1 MTLFLGSLIDLCFGT
16 KTSSTPTPPPTGK
29 DGIVDGSGN
38 NDLINLAYTGDPDG
52 DRVDAND
59 AVFGNVGSNDDIILA
74 RGGNDTVLA
83 GEGNDSVFGGSGD
96 DSILGQDGNDVLF
109 GDGGVSNLEDAAR
122 ESFEWSKAPDP
133 SGNGTSIDEDDN
145 LKAGFVQNTGTVNVT
160 FELKTY
166 SPYNYATQEY
176 TYDQQ
181 NVSGIVGDGSA
192 INQHSA
198 FETLANNSGKTA
210 FELRFD
216 QAVGN
221 VSFNI
226 NDIDNGG
233 QVKVL
238 AYDAAG
244 NLIDVDLTGGSGVQ
258 LIDSDGLFGV
268 DTAKSLGGDEAATG
282 SKYSVNVSIEGPV
295 SRIEFIHTATTSS
308 NSGVNVTD
316 VYFDNPASLILDDG
330 TFGDDTISGGEGD
343 DVIFGDSGSQTATV
357 RENFE
362 WEGVSGAQIDSG
374 FTQDTGNVTVTYAR
388 TVDCGSHESDAGT
401 VLLNTD
407 GIVSNGDPVDDNSSL
422 QSITNGYGNT
432 GEFSWDFSTA
442 VTNVS
447 FNVNDIDTDGVVKI
461 TAFDVDGNPI
471 TVNLTGGSG
480 LTLRDTDL
488 VAGADTADSN
498 GGDGAVN
505 SGTYNL
511 NVDIPGPV
519 SRIVLTHTQDGY
531 TNSGINVTE
540 MYYDAL
546 TGEVGAGD
554 EGGDDVIMG
563 DAGNDTIFGEGGND
577 SIEGGSGTDY
587 IEGNNGD
594 DTIAGGTGNDTI
606 YGDNNA
612 AGSPTPTGETVRESF
627 EWDKA
632 PDPSD
637 STAVDNNDNL
647 SGGFTQDTGN
657 VDVAFSVTNAYKTPE
672 TTFSTDQ
679 QKVHSITGDAEAT
692 NPYSSLASL
701 ANEDGERATYKL
713 DFSKDVTNVSF
724 RINDIDNASKVV
736 IVAVGPDGTRTPID
750 VSTGGGITAQ
760 NLDGI
765 GGNET
770 LISTGGDGADTDP
783 TYSALVNIAGPVD
796 YLEITHTM
804 VQTLSP
810 GNLAAINITDVY
822 FDAPVDASVGGA
834 GFGNDSLMGDEG
846 EDFIDGGAGN
856 DTIEGGADND
866 TLIGGD
872 DRDLLTGGEGADVIS
887 GGADQDTIIGGTAG
901 DVVDGGA
908 GGFNPDAL
916 INTDTDTLD
925 LRSVNFRLTDLTPDS
940 NGNGQNG
947 TVNLFDSAGNPAG
960 SFTFTEIEII
970 LGTPYVGPVDG
981 LETGE
986 VMNPGY
992 TDAQGDQIDGTD
1004 GDNDTIF
1011 GNGGDDT
1018 INSGNGDDTVDGG
1031 SGDDTFVLTDGLDSD
1046 VIVGGELGETGGDTI
1061 DSTGIN
1067 DNLTVVLSAPET
1079 GTITDGVDTTSF
1091 EEIENIALGG
1101 GNDTVTGSDG
1111 GDNISTGGGDDSV
1124 AAGGGND
1131 TIAGEGGNDILDGGA
1146 GDDLLDGG
1154 DGNDSIDG
1162 GIGND
1167 TLSGGAGNDT
1177 INGGDGAD
1185 SINAGDDADTI
1196 TGGAGQDTIDGG
1208 AGDDNIAAGDDA
1220 DVVIGST
1227 GSDTIDGGAGTDSY
1241 DADGSLPSERIIV
1254 NVDDSGNGTVEKVV
1268 DGTTDT
1274 VTSVE
1279 NFVAGEQLEPD
1290 VITLTTAINAG
1301 DIPTDIIG
1309 LDDNSV
1315 GTVTALDGTVT
1326 AFGPGEDYLL
1336 SDILSYT
1343 SPDGILPAVAPL
1355 GDFKITAGDEAGQV
1369 GDITF
1374 ENFEEINFTIVN
1386 DGTII
1391 GPVDGLETGEV
1402 MNPGYTDAQGDQI
1415 DGTDGDNDTIFG
1427 NGGDDTINSGNGD
1440 DTVDGGSGDDTF
1452 VLTDGLDSD
1461 VIVGGELG
1469 ETGGDTIDSTGINDN
1484 LTVVLSAPETGT
1496 ITDGVDTTS
1505 FEEIENIALGGG
1517 NDTVTGSDGGDN
1529 ISTGGGDDSV
1539 AAGGGNDTIAG
1550 EGGNDILD
1558 GGAGDDLLDGG
1569 DGNDSLDG
1577 GDGNDVISGDEPG
1590 VAGVPDADL
1599 PLISEPFDQDPN
1611 PNDNK
1616 DTINGGAG
1624 NDTIDGGDDA
1634 DVIDGGIGDDVIE
1647 GGIDDDTIT
1656 GGEGD
1661 DIITDI
1667 QGSDSIFG
1675 NDGNDSIIAGVDTF
1689 SDYPNDQ
1696 QFITNPLTGA
1706 TIPNPFF
1713 GTGDPNPDDS
1723 RDYVDGGAGNDTI
1736 RTGDDADT
1744 IFGGTGHDSI
1754 NAGIDDDFVS
1764 GGDGNDSII
1773 GSHGSDTLRG
1783 NDGNDTI
1790 WGGFGPET
1798 IAGVDGDIIDA
1809 LDPQP
1814 NNGKDLIEGGAGDD
1828 VLYGE
1833 DDDDTIFGGADND
1846 YIDGGID
1853 DDSLDG
1859 GIGNDTILGGQGDDT
1874 ILGAQGDDVIDG
1886 GVGNDSIFAGND
1898 HDSVLGG
1905 DGNDTIDGGQGN
1917 DTIDGGTGDDS
1928 ITGGFGE
1935 DSIRGGDGNDT
1946 IFAAG
1951 DNDTVDGGDGDDSIS
1966 GVRGDDNLFGGEG
1979 NDTIDGG
1986 EDNDAVSGGAGND
1999 SLLGGFGND
2008 ELLGGS
2014 GDDTISG
2021 GGDNDTIRGGAG
2033 NDSMRGDDGQDTFL
2047 DVNGGDT
2054 IDGGSGSDP
2063 SDFDV
2068 IDLTGSL
2075 NGGGYRLENITPDND
2090 PGDTIDGDS
2099 PNDGFDGTIVFT
2111 DAAGNDT
2118 GRLDFTNIESIVPCF
2133 TPGTLIATA
2142 KGQVRV
2148 EDLQPGDR
2156 VITRDNGLQEIA
2168 WVGQK
2173 SLTQKDFIARPEL
2186 KPVLIKAGSLG
2197 ENMPERDIM
2206 VSPNHRMLI
2215 ADKGASMYFDEP
2227 EVLAAAKHFVGKDGI
2242 CHVDVSQ
2249 TSYIHFMFER
2259 HEVVLSDGTWT
2270 ESFYP
2275 GDYTIDGLGAEQR
2288 DEILAL
2294 FPELE
2299 TEVGMKGY
2307 RTARATLKKYEAKL
2321 LLR

>member
-16 KTSSTPTPPPTGK
+16 KTSSTTTTTTTPPPTGK

-38 NDLINLAYTGDPDG
+38 NDLINLGYTGDPDG

-83 GEGNDSVFGGSGD
+83 GEGNDTVFGGSGD
-96 DSILGQDGNDVLF
+96 DSIEGQNGNDVLF

-133 SGNGTSIDEDDN
+133 SGNGTSIDENDN

-160 FELKTY
+160 FELTSF

-181 NVSGIVGDGSA
+181 NVSGIAGDGSA
-192 INQHSA
+192 INQNSA
-198 FETLANNSGKTA
+198 FDSLSNNSGKTA

-238 AYDAAG
+238 AYDADG

-268 DTAKSLGGDEAATG
+268 DTAKSLGGDGSATG
-282 SKYSVNVSIEGPV
+282 STYSVNVSIEGPV
-295 SRIEFIHTATTSS
+295 SRIEFVHTATTSS
-308 NSGVNVTD
+308 NSGINVTD

-343 DVIFGDSGSQTATV
+343 DLIFGDSGAQTATV

-362 WEGVSGAQIDSG
+362 WEGVSGAQIDNG

-388 TVDCGSHESDAGT
+388 TVDTGAHESDAGT
-401 VLLNTD
+401 ALLNTD
-407 GIVSNGDPVDDNSSL
+407 GVVSNGDPVDNNSSL
-422 QSITNGYGNT
+422 QSTTNGIGNT
-432 GEFSWDFSTA
+432 GEFSWDFSA
-442 VTNVS
+442 PVSNVS
-447 FNVNDIDTDGVVKI
+447 FNVNDIDTDGLVKI
-461 TAFDVDGNPI
+461 TAFDADGNPI

-511 NVDIPGPV
+511 NIDIPGPV
-519 SRIVLTHTQDGY
+519 SRIVLTHTQDGH

-540 MYYDAL
+540 MYYDAP

-577 SIEGGSGTDY
+577 SIEGGSGNDY

-612 AGSPTPTGETVRESF
+612 SGSTPPTGETVRESF

-657 VDVAFSVTNAYKTPE
+657 VEVAFSVTNTSKTPE
-672 TTFSTDQ
+672 TTFSTDT
-679 QKVHSITGDAEAT
+679 QKVHSITGDAEDT
-692 NPYSSLASL
+692 NPNSSLASL

-750 VSTGGGITAQ
+750 VSTGDGITAQ
-760 NLDGI
+760 NNDGI
-765 GGNET
+765 GGTET
-770 LISTGGDGADTDP
+770 LLSNSGNGNDDNPA
-783 TYSALVNIAGPVD
+783 YSALVNIAGPVD

-804 VQTLSP
+804 VADLSP
-810 GNLAAINITDVY
+810 GNQAGINITDVY
-822 FDAPVDASVGGA
+822 FDAPVDAVVGGA

-846 EDFIDGGAGN
+846 DDFIDGGAGN
-856 DTIEGGADND
+856 DTIDGGADND

-901 DVVDGGA
+901 DIVDGGA
-908 GGFNPDAL
+908 DGFNPDAL

-925 LRSVNFRLTDLTPDS
+925 LRGLNFRLTDLTTDS

-947 TVNLFDSAGNPAG
+947 TVNLFDSAGNPVG
-960 SFTFTEIEII
+960 SFTFTEIETI

-1046 VIVGGELGETGGDTI
+1046 VIVGGEAGETDGDTI
-1061 DSTGIN
+1061 DSTDIN
-1067 DNLTVVLSAPET
+1067 NNLTVVLTEPET

-1131 TIAGEGGNDILDGGA
+1131 TIAGEGGNDTIDGGL
-1146 GDDLLDGG
+1146 GDDVLDGG
-1154 DGNDSIDG
+1154 DG
-1162 GIGND
+1162 
-1167 TLSGGAGNDT
+1167 A
-1177 INGGDGAD
+1177 
-1185 SINAGDDADTI
+1185 
-1196 TGGAGQDTIDGG
+1196 
-1208 AGDDNIAAGDDA
+1208 
-1220 DVVIGST
+1220 
-1227 GSDTIDGGAGTDSY
+1227 
-1241 DADGSLPSERIIV
+1241 
-1254 NVDDSGNGTVEKVV
+1254 
-1268 DGTTDT
+1268 
-1274 VTSVE
+1274 
-1279 NFVAGEQLEPD
+1279 
-1290 VITLTTAINAG
+1290 
-1301 DIPTDIIG
+1301 
-1309 LDDNSV
+1309 
-1315 GTVTALDGTVT
+1315 
-1326 AFGPGEDYLL
+1326 
-1336 SDILSYT
+1336 
-1343 SPDGILPAVAPL
+1343 
-1355 GDFKITAGDEAGQV
+1355 
-1369 GDITF
+1369 
-1374 ENFEEINFTIVN
+1374 
-1386 DGTII
+1386 
-1391 GPVDGLETGEV
+1391 
-1402 MNPGYTDAQGDQI
+1402 
-1415 DGTDGDNDTIFG
+1415 
-1427 NGGDDTINSGNGD
+1427 
-1440 DTVDGGSGDDTF
+1440 
-1452 VLTDGLDSD
+1452 
-1461 VIVGGELG
+1461 
-1469 ETGGDTIDSTGINDN
+1469 
-1484 LTVVLSAPETGT
+1484 
-1496 ITDGVDTTS
+1496 
-1505 FEEIENIALGGG
+1505 
-1517 NDTVTGSDGGDN
+1517 
-1529 ISTGGGDDSV
+1529 
-1539 AAGGGNDTIAG
+1539 
-1550 EGGNDILD
+1550 
-1558 GGAGDDLLDGG
+1558 
-1569 DGNDSLDG
+1569 DSLDG

-1590 VAGVPDADL
+1590 VVGVPDADL
-1599 PLISEPFDQDPN
+1599 PLIPEPFDQDPN
-1611 PNDNK
+1611 PDDNK

-1634 DVIDGGIGDDVIE
+1634 DVIDGGIGNDVIE

-1696 QFITNPLTGA
+1696 EFITNPLTGA
-1706 TIPNPFF
+1706 TILNPFF
-1713 GTGDPNPDDS
+1713 DAGDPNQDDS

-1744 IFGGTGHDSI
+1744 ILGGTGDDSI

-1773 GSHGSDTLRG
+1773 GSHGSDTLLG

-1798 IAGVDGDIIDA
+1798 IAGVADDIIDIGGQ
-1809 LDPQP
+1809 DPQP

-1859 GIGNDTILGGQGDDT
+1859 GMGHDTVLGGQ
-1874 ILGAQGDDVIDG
+1874 
-1886 GVGNDSIFAGND
+1886 
-1898 HDSVLGG
+1898 
-1905 DGNDTIDGGQGN
+1905 
-1917 DTIDGGTGDDS
+1917 
-1928 ITGGFGE
+1928 
-1935 DSIRGGDGNDT
+1935 
-1946 IFAAG
+1946 
-1951 DNDTVDGGDGDDSIS
+1951 
-1966 GVRGDDNLFGGEG
+1966 
-1979 NDTIDGG
+1979 
-1986 EDNDAVSGGAGND
+1986 
-1999 SLLGGFGND
+1999 GND
-2008 ELLGGS
+2008 ELLGGE

-2021 GGDNDTIRGGAG
+2021 GGDNDTILGGAG
-2033 NDSMRGDDGQDTFL
+2033 NDSMRGDDGEDTFIG
-2047 DVNGGDT
+2047 VNGGDT
-2054 IDGGSGSDP
+2054 IDGGSGPGQSDY
-2063 SDFDV
+2063 DV

-2090 PGDTIDGDS
+2090 AGDTVDGDS
-2099 PNDGFDGTIVFT
+2099 RNDGFDGTIVFT

-2118 GRLDFTNIESIVPCF
+2118 GRLDFTNIESIIPCF

-2173 SLTQKDFIARPEL
+2173 TLTQKDFIARPEL

-2197 ENMPERDIM
+2197 QNMPERDMM

-2227 EVLAAAKHFVGKDGI
+2227 EVLAAAKHFVGKEGI

-2275 GDYTIDGLGAEQR
+2275 GDYTIDGLGTEQR
-2288 DEILAL
+2288 EEILAL

>member
-83 GEGNDSVFGGSGD
+83 GEGNDTVFGGSGD

-388 TVDCGSHESDAGT
+388 TVDSGSHESDAGT

-770 LISTGGDGADTDP
+770 LISTGGEGADTDP

-970 LGTPYVGPVDG
+970 LGTPYV
-981 LETGE
+981 
-986 VMNPGY
+986 
-992 TDAQGDQIDGTD
+992 
-1004 GDNDTIF
+1004 
-1011 GNGGDDT
+1011 
-1018 INSGNGDDTVDGG
+1018 
-1031 SGDDTFVLTDGLDSD
+1031 
-1046 VIVGGELGETGGDTI
+1046 
-1061 DSTGIN
+1061 
-1067 DNLTVVLSAPET
+1067 
-1079 GTITDGVDTTSF
+1079 
-1091 EEIENIALGG
+1091 
-1101 GNDTVTGSDG
+1101 
-1111 GDNISTGGGDDSV
+1111 
-1124 AAGGGND
+1124 
-1131 TIAGEGGNDILDGGA
+1131 
-1146 GDDLLDGG
+1146 
-1154 DGNDSIDG
+1154 
-1162 GIGND
+1162 
-1167 TLSGGAGNDT
+1167 
-1177 INGGDGAD
+1177 
-1185 SINAGDDADTI
+1185 
-1196 TGGAGQDTIDGG
+1196 
-1208 AGDDNIAAGDDA
+1208 
-1220 DVVIGST
+1220 
-1227 GSDTIDGGAGTDSY
+1227 
-1241 DADGSLPSERIIV
+1241 
-1254 NVDDSGNGTVEKVV
+1254 
-1268 DGTTDT
+1268 
-1274 VTSVE
+1274 
-1279 NFVAGEQLEPD
+1279 
-1290 VITLTTAINAG
+1290 
-1301 DIPTDIIG
+1301 
-1309 LDDNSV
+1309 
-1315 GTVTALDGTVT
+1315 
-1326 AFGPGEDYLL
+1326 
-1336 SDILSYT
+1336 
-1343 SPDGILPAVAPL
+1343 
-1355 GDFKITAGDEAGQV
+1355 
-1369 GDITF
+1369 
-1374 ENFEEINFTIVN
+1374 
-1386 DGTII
+1386 

-2008 ELLGGS
+2008 ELLGGE

-2033 NDSMRGDDGQDTFL
+2033 NDSMRGDDGQDTFF